1 MHIQELILQLQRF
14 WADKGCLIGQPY
26 DIEKGA
32 GTMNPLTFFGAIG
45 SKPWNLIYVEPSRR
59 PTDGR
64 YGENPFRLYKHLQM
78 QLLLKPSPIDV
89 QDIYI
94 ESLEAIGIDLRKH
107 DLRFEEDNWEAP
119 TLGAWG
125 VGWQV
130 MLDGMEIT
138 QFTYFQQMGGIECRP
153 VSVEITYG
161 IERICMFIGSI
172 DNVFRLSWGN
182 MRNGASLLPVSYGDM
197 RQRDEFELSAYS
209 FEHAT
214 LELHWQMFHAFKK
227 EAWKL
232 INDHGHFLS
241 SYEQT
246 LKMSHTFNVLD
257 ALGAVSTTER
267 PGIIKQIR
275 ELSCA
280 CANLYLKHELALS
293 KIGKKE
299 DM

>member
-1 MHIQELILQLQRF
+1 MHIQELIFQLQRF
-14 WADKGCLIGQPY
+14 WVDQGCLIGQTY

-64 YGENPFRLYKHLQM
+64 YGENPFRLYKHLQI
-78 QLLLKPSPIDV
+78 QVLLKPSQIEV

-94 ESLEAIGIDLRKH
+94 KSLEAIGIDLRKH

-138 QFTYFQQMGGIECRP
+138 QFTYFQQMGGLECRP

-161 IERICMFIGSI
+161 VERICMFLTGI
-172 DNVFRLSWGN
+172 DNIFELSWGS
-182 MRNGASLLPVSYGDM
+182 MRTNNTIAPVLYGDM
-197 RQRDEFELSAYS
+197 RQREEFEFSAYS
-209 FEHAT
+209 FEHAN
-214 LELHWQMFHAFKK
+214 LKLHWQMLDAFKE

-232 INDHGHFLS
+232 LKDYGHFLS
-241 SYEQT
+241 GYEQT

-257 ALGAVSTTER
+257 ARGAVSTTER
-267 PGIIKQIR
+267 PRIIKQIR

-280 CANLYLKHELALS
+280 CAKLYLEHEKNIS
-293 KIGKKE
+293 NTNKGKE
-299 DM
+299 A